1 TPRTPTDHKV
11 LAAWDEVV
19 ALLDKDPMQAAHL
32 LDWVAKYR
40 LIKGYLDR
48 GVNPDDPKL
57 RLIDLQYAEIDPAK
71 SLHHALVRKGQMRQ
85 LFSAAE
91 IERVS
96 SCPPEDTR
104 AYFRGRVTQKFGEDI
119 IAASWQSL
127 TVQVGEGTA
136 APWATVPMDIATG
149 LTQAEC
155 GEMIDAADT
164 VEDLLQGL
172 TDSGIHPEYRN

>member
-1 TPRTPTDHKV
+1 M

-19 ALLDKDPMQAAHL
+19 ALLAEDPMQAAHL

-48 GVNPDDPKL
+48 GIDPADPKL

-71 SLHHALVRKGQMRQ
+71 SLHHALVCKGQMRQ
-85 LFSAAE
+85 LFSTADIEHAA
-91 IERVS
+91 S
-96 SCPPEDTR
+96 TPPEDTR
-104 AYFRGRVTQKFGEDI
+104 AYFRGRVTQKFGEDV

-127 TVQVGEGTA
+127 TFRVGEGSA
-136 APWATVPMDIATG
+136 APWATVPMDETTS
-149 LTQAEC
+149 LTRTEC
-155 GEMIDAADT
+155 GEIIEAART